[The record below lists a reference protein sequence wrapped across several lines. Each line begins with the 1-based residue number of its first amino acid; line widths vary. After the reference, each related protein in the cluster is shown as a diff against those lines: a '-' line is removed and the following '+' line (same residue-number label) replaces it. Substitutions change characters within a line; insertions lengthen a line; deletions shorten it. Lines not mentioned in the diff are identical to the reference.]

1 MSSTSKVVMFGAF
14 QKPLASSSVSVPN
27 EKLASPGDSEK
38 TAEAAENI
46 GLAGIS
52 GDTASA

>member
-27 EKLASPGDSEK
+27 EKIASPGDSEK